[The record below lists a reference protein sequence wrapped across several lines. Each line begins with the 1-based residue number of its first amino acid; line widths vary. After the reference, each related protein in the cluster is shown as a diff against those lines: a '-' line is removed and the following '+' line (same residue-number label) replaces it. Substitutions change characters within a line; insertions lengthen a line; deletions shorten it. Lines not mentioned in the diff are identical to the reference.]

1 LLEPGPLQNAIHR
14 TFTRILSCGILPA
27 LNQQISQARELGIF
41 EHQICFGCHLPDLPE
56 NPLDVN
62 HDFGV
67 LSEILGM
74 CTDQNFFQAL
84 CTRTIESTLLG
95 VLQNLYSWYVFVLEF
110 WK

>member
-1 LLEPGPLQNAIHR
+1 MHKTLTG
-14 TFTRILSCGILPA
+14 ILSCSILPV
-27 LNQQISQARELGIF
+27 LDQQILQARELGIF
-41 EHQICFGCHLPDLPE
+41 EIQNCLGCHLPGLPQ
-56 NPLDVN
+56 NLLDIN
-62 HDFGV
+62 HDFGM

-74 CTDQNFFQAL
+74 CTDQLFFETL